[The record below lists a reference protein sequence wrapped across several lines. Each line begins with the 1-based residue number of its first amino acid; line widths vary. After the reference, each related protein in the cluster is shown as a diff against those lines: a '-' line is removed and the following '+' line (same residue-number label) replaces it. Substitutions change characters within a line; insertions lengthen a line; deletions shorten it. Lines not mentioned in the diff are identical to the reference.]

1 MGFGQ
6 QRSEKKR
13 GEERGQE
20 EGEEERRRRRWQS
33 CLFYFLVPGPGWQG
47 LSLTDSKQEA
57 RTRVQGRENLG
68 PFPSLLWFYLP
79 LSPLC

>member
-6 QRSEKKR
+6 QRSEKKT
-13 GEERGQE
+13 G
-20 EGEEERRRRRWQS
+20 EERRRRRWHS
-33 CLFYFLVPGPGWQG
+33 CLFYFLVPGPGWLG

-57 RTRVQGRENLG
+57 RTRVQGGENLG
-68 PFPSLLWFYLP
+68 PFPSLLWLYLP